1 MPQHFGPDNARL
13 TIRTGRKGAASKA
26 GHDLLI
32 EVGSW
37 QATLDPDAQPALTLT
52 ADSRSLRVLEGT
64 GGVKGLDDD
73 DKANIAKTIDDEVL
87 KGRAIEFRSNQVE
100 RRPDGLSV
108 AGELTLGDRRA
119 SVAFDLAISGGR
131 LTGGATVKQTDFGI
145 KPYTALFGALKV
157 ADEVRVLID
166 AKAPPSGAAD

>member
-1 MPQHFGPDNARL
+1 MANNTFGPQNARL
-13 TIRTGRKGAASKA
+13 TIRTARKGAAAKA

-64 GGVKGLDDD
+64 GGVKSLDDD
-73 DKANIAKTIDDEVL
+73 DKANIAQTIDEEVL
-87 KGRAIEFRSNQVE
+87 KGCPIEFRSNQIE
-100 RRPDGLSV
+100 RRPDGGLSV
-108 AGELTLGDRRA
+108 VGELELGGRRGP
-119 SVAFDLAISGGR
+119 VDFELATGNGR
-131 LTGGATVKQTDFGI
+131 LTGAAIVKQTDFGM

-157 ADEVRVLID
+157 ADEVRIGIEAELD
-166 AKAPPSGAAD
+166 QASL